1 MAKTMPER
9 KGHSALGLDAEL
21 ARRLLYT
28 MLLIRRFEE
37 KAAEAYTLGKV
48 GGFLHLYIGQ
58 EAVAV
63 GASSVLRADDYAIS
77 AYREHGHCLA
87 KGADPRRVMAELFGR
102 RDGLSKGKGGSM
114 HLFDRSVNFLGGHA
128 IVGSH
133 LPLAAGAAFA
143 IKYEGRDAVVVC
155 YFGDGAVAQGEF
167 HESLNIAALWKLPVI
182 YLCENNRYA
191 MGTSTDRA
199 LAQTEIWK
207 FGQTY
212 GIPSAPRRSRRT
224 RGSSPAAARRT
235 EMAVM
240 TYREALNLALREE
253 MRRDPS
259 VFVMGEEVG
268 LYEGAYKVTQG
279 LLKEFG
285 PKRVVDTPIA
295 ESAFTGIGIGAA
307 VLGLRPVVEMM
318 TFNFALL
325 ALDQIVNSAAK
336 MFYMSGGQYS
346 VPIVIRGPGGPAA
359 QLAAQH
365 SQSMEVYFYHVP
377 GLKGVRATTPMDA
390 KGLLK
395 SAIRDDNPVIF
406 IEAETLYPVKGEVP
420 EDPDFVI
427 PLGQAIVR
435 REGTDVTVIAYMG
448 MMYRSMEAAR
458 SEERRVGKECR

>member
-63 GASSVLRADDYAIS
+63 GASSVLRAADYAIS

-167 HESLNIAALWKLPVI
+167 HESLNIAALWKLPVLF
-182 YLCENNRYA
+182 LCENNRYA

-207 FGQTY
+207 FAETY
-212 GIPSAPRRSRRT
+212 GVPGERVDGMDVLAIREAVGRAVARARKDKTPSLIEAD
-224 RGSSPAAARRT
+224 
-235 EMAVM
+235 
-240 TYREALNLALREE
+240 TYRFRGD
-253 MRRDPS
+253 RKS
-259 VFVMGEEVG
+259 VV
-268 LYEGAYKVTQG
+268 
-279 LLKEFG
+279 
-285 PKRVVDTPIA
+285 
-295 ESAFTGIGIGAA
+295 
-307 VLGLRPVVEMM
+307 
-318 TFNFALL
+318 
-325 ALDQIVNSAAK
+325 
-336 MFYMSGGQYS
+336 
-346 VPIVIRGPGGPAA
+346 
-359 QLAAQH
+359 
-365 SQSMEVYFYHVP
+365 
-377 GLKGVRATTPMDA
+377 
-390 KGLLK
+390 
-395 SAIRDDNPVIF
+395 
-406 IEAETLYPVKGEVP
+406 
-420 EDPDFVI
+420 
-427 PLGQAIVR
+427 
-435 REGTDVTVIAYMG
+435 
-448 MMYRSMEAAR
+448 
-458 SEERRVGKECR
+458 